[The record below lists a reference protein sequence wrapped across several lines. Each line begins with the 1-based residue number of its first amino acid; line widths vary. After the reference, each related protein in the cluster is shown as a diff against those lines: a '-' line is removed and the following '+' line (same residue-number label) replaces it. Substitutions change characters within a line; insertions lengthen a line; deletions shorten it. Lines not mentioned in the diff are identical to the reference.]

1 MTTIILDLEWNT
13 AYYPKQSRFINE
25 IIEFG
30 AVKLDENLE
39 DTIRVTVVATGLG
52 DSKKNETS
60 TDLAAIMSS
69 SSEDED
75 EAYGDVMSF
84 FKQN

>member
-39 DTIRVTVVATGLG
+39 VVDDFQMFVRSRLT
-52 DSKKNETS
+52 
-60 TDLAAIMSS
+60 
-69 SSEDED
+69 
-75 EAYGDVMSF
+75 
-84 FKQN
+84 